1 MKRNVHR
8 LVAILAGTL
17 GLTVATVATATPALA
32 GFNHTE
38 PFSVARKRATDR
50 RAGRH

>member
-32 GFNHTE
+32 AINHSE
-38 PFSVARKRATDR
+38 PLTTAHNPR
-50 RAGRH
+50 